1 MQSTFDG
8 DEMNL
13 HMPQDV
19 EAETELR
26 SLAAVPYQMV
36 SPANNAT
43 IIGIYQDSM
52 LGCHLFTREN
62 VTFEKRRAMN
72 LLMMSTKIDESKLM
86 KDGRISNFDLLSQIM
101 PPMSLKYNTKPLNDN
116 DDPKTSNKVL
126 EVVDGRYVR
135 GQMTKGVLGGPGRGL
150 LQRVCN
156 DYGNM
161 AASNFVDDLQN
172 IVTEYL
178 CDTAFSV
185 GVSDLLSDD
194 KTSHDIIK
202 VIDDK
207 KNRVKDLIDQTQL
220 GVFENNT
227 GETNKEEF
235 ETQVNNILNQEGPHS
250 VFWQTQFDI

>member
-1 MQSTFDG
+1 MMCHIAKIMDKGDTFRMNVADTKPYNADFDG

-26 SLAAVPYQMV
+26 CLAAVPFQMV

-62 VTFEKRRAMN
+62 VTFDKRRAMN
-72 LLMMSTKIDESKLM
+72 ILMMSTKIDESKMLR
-86 KDGRISNFDLLSQIM
+86 DGRVSNFEVLSQIM
-101 PPMSLKYNTKPLNDN
+101 PPLSLKYNTKPLNAGE
-116 DDPKTSNKVL
+116 DPKTSNKVF

-135 GQMTKGVLGGPGRGL
+135 GQMTKGVLGGAGRGL

-172 IVTEYL
+172 VVTEYL
-178 CDTAFSV
+178 CNTGFSV
-185 GVSDLLSDD
+185 GISDLLSNES
-194 KTSHDIIK
+194 TTREIIK
-202 VIDDK
+202 VI
-207 KNRVKDLIDQTQL
+207 
-220 GVFENNT
+220 E
-227 GETNKEEF
+227 
-235 ETQVNNILNQEGPHS
+235 
-250 VFWQTQFDI
+250 